1 MNQNLPRG
9 HIHQLYSPLLI
20 NGKRLINQTDIPLRH
35 PSERRR
41 PQASEPLLTPPEVV
55 EIDTKV
61 EEDDPDGDFRE
72 EVFDTVMM
80 TVPFTFLFILLHVY
94 VPLLLLFIYLS
105 THPRCRALYTRMR
118 C

>member
-1 MNQNLPRG
+1 MG
-9 HIHQLYSPLLI
+9 
-20 NGKRLINQTDIPLRH
+20 LINQTDIPLRH

-55 EIDTKV
+55 EIDGKV
-61 EEDDPDGDFRE
+61 EEEDDPDGDFRE

-80 TVPFTFLFILLHVY
+80 TVPFTFLFILLHVC
-94 VPLLLLFIYLS
+94 VPLLLFFIYLS
-105 THPRCRALYTRMR
+105 THPRCRAIYTRVK

>member
-1 MNQNLPRG
+1 M
-9 HIHQLYSPLLI
+9 
-20 NGKRLINQTDIPLRH
+20 
-35 PSERRR
+35 E
-41 PQASEPLLTPPEVV
+41 
-55 EIDTKV
+55 

-105 THPRCRALYTRMR
+105 TYPRRRALYTRVK